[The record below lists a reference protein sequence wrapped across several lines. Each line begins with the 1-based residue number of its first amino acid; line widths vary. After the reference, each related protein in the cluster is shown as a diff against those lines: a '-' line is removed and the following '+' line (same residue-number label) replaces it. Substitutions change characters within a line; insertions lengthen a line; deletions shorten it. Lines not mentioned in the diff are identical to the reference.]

1 VSPSPTLLERRAV
14 GRKTPLDG
22 RLELSPESAGRLRGL
37 GDEFAVLALG
47 REGVGRLETMEC
59 TCGKS
64 PGAKAGERHIHHF
77 VASPLFRE
85 LAAGAE
91 VRVDLDEPRGAV
103 LVSTL

>member
-1 VSPSPTLLERRAV
+1 VSVLLEQRAV

-22 RLELSPESAGRLRGL
+22 RLELSPSTAERLGAP
-37 GDEFAVLALG
+37 GDELPVVALG

-64 PGAKAGERHIHHF
+64 PGARAGERHIHHF

-85 LAAGAE
+85 LAAGVE
-91 VRVDLDEPRGAV
+91 VRIDLDETRSAL
-103 LVSTL
+103 LVGPA

>member
-1 VSPSPTLLERRAV
+1 VSARELLEQRSV

-22 RLELSPESAGRLRGL
+22 RLELSPEAAARVHRL
-37 GDEFAVLALG
+37 GDEFPVQALG
-47 REGVGRLETMEC
+47 REGVGRLETVEC

-85 LAAGAE
+85 LAAGTQ

-103 LVSTL
+103 LVSIV